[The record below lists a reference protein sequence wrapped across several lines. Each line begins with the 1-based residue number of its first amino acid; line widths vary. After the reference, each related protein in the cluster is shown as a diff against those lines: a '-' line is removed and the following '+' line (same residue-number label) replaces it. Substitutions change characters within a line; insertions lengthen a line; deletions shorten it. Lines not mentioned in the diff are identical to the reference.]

1 MTIAIIA
8 ATALGVIAG
17 AHLYWAAGGQAGSSA
32 AIPQANGEPLFRP
45 GRGATVLVAIGLFA
59 LAVLAL
65 WRDGLILLPLPF
77 FIAKIGAWLATLVFL
92 VRAIGDFKY
101 LGWSK
106 RVRGSQFAR
115 LDDVVYAPL
124 CLMLAICFA
133 VISWG

>member
-1 MTIAIIA
+1 MTTAIIA
-8 ATALGVIAG
+8 ATTLGVIAA

-77 FIAKIGAWLATLVFL
+77 FVARIGAWLAALVFL
-92 VRAIGDFKY
+92 ARAVGDFKFV
-101 LGWSK
+101 GWSK
-106 RVRGSQFAR
+106 RVRGSRFAR
-115 LDDVVYAPL
+115 LDDVFYAPL
-124 CLMLAICFA
+124 CLTLAICFA
-133 VISWG
+133 VISSG